1 MNTETI
7 IFTSV
12 ARRLEAG
19 TYLPR
24 TQNNITLPAVNS
36 RPMREFVAEI
46 LASGFL
52 GGVIGFLLGGGLS

>member
-1 MNTETI
+1 MTTETL

-24 TQNNITLPAVNS
+24 HQNNITLPAVNS
-36 RPMREFVAEI
+36 RPMREYAVELLGSAI
-46 LASGFL
+46 L
-52 GGVIGFLLGGGLS
+52 GGVIGYMLGGF

>member
-7 IFTSV
+7 IFESV

-24 TQNNITLPAVNS
+24 TIEVPAVDGQ
-36 RPMREFVAEI
+36 PMRHYVAEI
-46 LASGFL
+46 
-52 GGVIGFLLGGGLS
+52 IGSALLGAFIALAFMV